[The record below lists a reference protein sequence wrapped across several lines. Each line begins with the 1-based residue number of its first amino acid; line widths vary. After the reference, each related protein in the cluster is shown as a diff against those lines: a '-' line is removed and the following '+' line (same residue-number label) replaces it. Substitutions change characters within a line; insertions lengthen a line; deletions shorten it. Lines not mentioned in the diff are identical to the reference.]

1 MSRKIP
7 TSASFQLRI
16 LYGLPLTISIFAI
29 TYAFT
34 RGKVLVAILALVVA
48 LAIILAE
55 VFFERRLSRVDEA
68 KRESNTITGM
78 LIGSGL
84 MSLTVGLLI
93 VLRK

>member
-29 TYAFT
+29 AYAFT
-34 RGKVLVAILALVVA
+34 RGKVLVAILAIVVA

-55 VFFERRLSRVDEA
+55 VYFERRLSRVDEA
-68 KRESNTITGM
+68 KRESNTIAGM

>member
-1 MSRKIP
+1 MSRKIS
-7 TSASFQLRI
+7 TSASLQLRI
-16 LYGLPLTISIFAI
+16 LYGLPLTISLFAI
-29 TYAFT
+29 AYAFT
-34 RGKVLVAILALVVA
+34 LGKVLVAILAIVVA

-68 KRESNTITGM
+68 KCESNTIAGM

>member
-29 TYAFT
+29 VYAFT
-34 RGKVLVAILALVVA
+34 RGKVLVAILAIVVA

-55 VFFERRLSRVDEA
+55 VYFERRLSRVDEA
-68 KRESNTITGM
+68 KRESNTIAGM

>member
-16 LYGLPLTISIFAI
+16 LYGLPLTISLFAI
-29 TYAFT
+29 ADAFT
-34 RGKVLVAILALVVA
+34 RGKALVAILAIVVA

-68 KRESNTITGM
+68 KRESNTIAGM